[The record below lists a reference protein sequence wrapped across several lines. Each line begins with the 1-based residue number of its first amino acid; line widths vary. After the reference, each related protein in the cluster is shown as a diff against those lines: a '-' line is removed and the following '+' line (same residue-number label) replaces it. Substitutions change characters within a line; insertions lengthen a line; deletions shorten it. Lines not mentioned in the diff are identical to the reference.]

1 MAKEMMD
8 EIRQAENQAAQTLRA
23 AREKAADIEK
33 AAENQA
39 RETVRKEREKA
50 LETVRLAR
58 EEAEAQGEAE
68 ARESAL
74 EGAKDVE
81 ALKALAAQKEQ
92 EAVALV
98 TKLVTETAG

>member
-8 EIRQAENQAAQTLRA
+8 EIRQAENRAAQTLRA

-50 LETVRLAR
+50 LETVRLGPANPP
-58 EEAEAQGEAE
+58 
-68 ARESAL
+68 
-74 EGAKDVE
+74 
-81 ALKALAAQKEQ
+81 
-92 EAVALV
+92 
-98 TKLVTETAG
+98 TETN